1 MIREIVE
8 NLNEGD
14 SSTVKKMIKLLKKKG
29 QIEIIIGDTDTWAVI
44 DDIED
49 GFGLGMDQFDNDVE
63 IDLDGGSYSVVEN
76 V

>member
-1 MIREIVE
+1 MLKQILE

-29 QIEIIIGDTDTWAVI
+29 QIEIVIGDTDTWAVI

-49 GFGLGMDQFDNDVE
+49 GIGYGINQFDDDFE
-63 IDLDGGSYSVVEN
+63 IDLDKDNYTVEN
-76 V
+76 D